1 MLYGDGEVPMASAS
15 FVEIISHFA
24 GYLQIFHDIARDR
37 IQYDDSLAP
46 RPTGDYT
53 TLRPNY
59 DYRIVPDDMD
69 TAAGPVPEL
78 MSDDPIHFARG
89 RPLKLLHGPQDDDF
103 DFFPRSPG
111 PGLALPK
118 PVGGGGGGGAEHHV
132 RVQYGDGGAE
142 TQLTVHQYNF
152 MHDDDANL
160 SADALVAVE
169 PLIARLNSDAMA
181 AIEQLAADANAQI
194 PVDWQMPK
202 TDGGATDFLIA
213 RDAAWADGGGTPDP
227 HSVTSGYYVN
237 GELQERP
244 TEETPPAEP
253 PELPDTGDGIGQW
266 ASLGGNFSINA
277 ALIVDLGEAARTMVV
292 MGDYFK
298 TDAIFQTN
306 TTVDHGR
313 ISVSG
318 GDHAQSSASDQN
330 VATNIADFLQNPSI
344 YAGFP
349 AQFAGPNWTVDVV
362 DGDFYSVHAVA
373 QVNYLSDNDVA
384 TQVSSSS
391 HYNLVGGYNTQGNLA
406 QILDGSVE
414 YDLIII
420 KGSYH
425 GLNVIFQNN
434 ILLNNDKIV
443 MSADGADPSQ
453 SASSGDNSL
462 LNEAAV
468 ANYGGDTFDD
478 LPENLELIQS
488 LLAAGLTTLDP
499 ELAGVLVGH
508 GGPLKVLYITGD
520 YYDINAVWQT
530 NITSDADVMYQLQ
543 NQPLADLMALDPDG
557 AVTQS
562 VTAGGN
568 ELTNDAA
575 IVDVNPDATY
585 VKGEIYT
592 DSILVQANLVPT
604 GSDHAVDGDTD
615 ALVTELI
622 AFVDDH
628 AQDTASQPAAIVNSV
643 QSDPMASVLH

>member
-1 MLYGDGEVPMASAS
+1 MASAS

-37 IQYDDSLAP
+37 VQYDESLAP
-46 RPTGDYT
+46 RPAGDYT

-59 DYRIVPDDMD
+59 DYRVVPEDLE

-78 MSDDPIHFARG
+78 MPDDPIHFVRG
-89 RPLKLLHGPQDDDF
+89 RALKLRSSEEDDSDL
-103 DFFPRSPG
+103 FPRSPA
-111 PGLALPK
+111 PSVPPPK
-118 PVGGGGGGGAEHHV
+118 PLGGGGGGGSPDFHV
-132 RVQYGDGGAE
+132 KVKYQDGGPE

-152 MHDDDANL
+152 MHDDDVNL
-160 SADALVAVE
+160 PTDLLTVVE
-169 PLIARLNSDAMA
+169 PLITSLNSDAMA
-181 AIEQLAADANAQI
+181 TIEQLAADGNAEL
-194 PVDWQMPK
+194 PAEWQMPK
-202 TDGGATDFLIA
+202 TDGGVTDFLVA
-213 RDAAWADGGGTPDP
+213 RDAAWADGEPDAN
-227 HSVTSGYYVN
+227 SVTPGYYVN

-244 TEETPPAEP
+244 IEPSPPADA
-253 PELPDTGDGIGQW
+253 PELPDTGHGIGQW
-266 ASLGGNFSINA
+266 ASLGNNFSINA
-277 ALIVDLGEAARTMVV
+277 ALIVDIGESARTMVV

-298 TDAIFQTN
+298 TNAIFQTN
-306 TTVDHGR
+306 TIMDDDRVR
-313 ISVSG
+313 VSG
-318 GDHAQSSASDQN
+318 GDREPSSTSDEN

-344 YAGFP
+344 YVGFP
-349 AQFAGPNWTVDVV
+349 AQFAGPNWIVDVV

-434 ILLNNDKIV
+434 ILLDNDKIK
-443 MSADGADPSQ
+443 MAADGADPSQ
-453 SASSGDNSL
+453 SASSGNNSL

-468 ANYGGDTFDD
+468 ANYGGDTFDE
-478 LPENLELIQS
+478 LPANLELIQS
-488 LLAAGLTTLDP
+488 LLAAGLTSLDP
-499 ELAGVLVGH
+499 ELAGALIGH

-530 NITSDADVMYQLQ
+530 NITSDVDVMYQLQ

-562 VTAGGN
+562 VTTGGN
-568 ELTNDAA
+568 ELVNDAA
-575 IVDVNPDATY
+575 VVDVNPDATY
-585 VKGEIYT
+585 VGGQIYT
-592 DSILVQANLVPT
+592 DSILVQADLVPT
-604 GSDHAVDGDTD
+604 ASDNTVNADTN

-628 AQDTASQPAAIVNSV
+628 PQDTTSPPPAAIANSV
-643 QSDPMASVLH
+643 QADPMASVLH

>member
-1 MLYGDGEVPMASAS
+1 MASAS

-37 IQYDDSLAP
+37 VQYDESLAP
-46 RPTGDYT
+46 RPPGDYT

-59 DYRIVPDDMD
+59 DYRVVPEDME
-69 TAAGPVPEL
+69 TAAGPAPEL
-78 MSDDPIHFARG
+78 MPDDPIHFVRG
-89 RPLKLLHGPQDDDF
+89 RPLKLLRNPEDDDS
-103 DFFPRSPG
+103 DFFPRSSSPNV
-111 PGLALPK
+111 PLPK
-118 PVGGGGGGGAEHHV
+118 PPGGGGGGGADHHV
-132 RVQYGDGGAE
+132 RVKYQDGGPE

-152 MHDDDANL
+152 MHDDDVNLPAN
-160 SADALVAVE
+160 ALAVVE
-169 PLIARLNSDAMA
+169 PLIERLNSDAMTI
-181 AIEQLAADANAQI
+181 IEELAADANAAI
-194 PVDWQMPK
+194 PVNWQMPQ
-202 TDGGATDFLIA
+202 TDGGATDFVIA
-213 RDAAWADGGGTPDP
+213 RDAAWADGGGTPDA
-227 HSVTSGYYVN
+227 HSVTPGYYVN

-244 TEETPPAEP
+244 SETTPPAEP

-266 ASLGGNFSINA
+266 ASLGNNFSINA
-277 ALIVDLGEAARTMVV
+277 ALLVDIGESARTMVV

-306 TTVDHGR
+306 TIMDDDRVR
-313 ISVSG
+313 VSG
-318 GDHAQSSASDQN
+318 GDHEPSSTSDQN

-344 YAGFP
+344 YADFP
-349 AQFAGPNWTVDVV
+349 AQFAGSNWIVDVV

-391 HYNLVGGYNTQGNLA
+391 HYNLVSGYNTQGNLA
-406 QILDGSVE
+406 QIINGSVE

-434 ILLNNDKIV
+434 ILLDNDKIKIA
-443 MSADGADPSQ
+443 ADGADPSQ
-453 SASSGDNSL
+453 SVSSGNNSL
-462 LNEAAV
+462 SNEAAV
-468 ANYGGDTFDD
+468 ANYGGDAFDE
-478 LPENLELIQS
+478 LPANLELIES
-488 LLAAGLTTLDP
+488 LLAAGLTSLDP
-499 ELAGVLVGH
+499 ELAGALIGH

-520 YYDINAVWQT
+520 YYDINAIWQT
-530 NITSDADVMYQLQ
+530 NITSDVDVMYQLQ
-543 NQPLADLMALDPDG
+543 NQPVADLLALDPDG

-562 VTAGGN
+562 VTTGGN
-568 ELTNDAA
+568 ELVNDAA

-585 VKGEIYT
+585 VGGQIYT
-592 DSILVQANLVPT
+592 DSILVQADLVPT
-604 GSDHAVDGDTD
+604 ASDNAVNADTN

-628 AQDTASQPAAIVNSV
+628 PQDTTSPPPAAIANSV

>member
-1 MLYGDGEVPMASAS
+1 MASAS

-37 IQYDDSLAP
+37 MEYDESLAP
-46 RPTGDYT
+46 RPSGDYT

-59 DYRIVPDDMD
+59 DYRFVPDDME

-78 MSDDPIHFARG
+78 LPDDPIHFIRG

-103 DFFPRSPG
+103 DFFPRSSAPSI
-111 PGLALPK
+111 PLPK
-118 PVGGGGGGGAEHHV
+118 PPGGGGGGSADHHV
-132 RVQYGDGGAE
+132 KVKYEDGGPE

-152 MHDDDANL
+152 MLDDDVNLPAN
-160 SADALVAVE
+160 ALAVVE
-169 PLIARLNSDAMA
+169 PLIERLHSDAMA
-181 AIEQLAADANAQI
+181 TIEELAADANAAI
-194 PVDWQMPK
+194 PVDWQMPQ
-202 TDGGATDFLIA
+202 TDAGTTDFLVA
-213 RDAAWADGGGTPDP
+213 HDAAWADGGGEPDA
-227 HSVTSGYYVN
+227 HSVTPGYYVN

-244 TEETPPAEP
+244 SETTPPAEP

-277 ALIVDLGEAARTMVV
+277 ALLVDLGESARAMVV

-298 TDAIFQTN
+298 TNAIFQTN
-306 TTVDHGR
+306 TIMDDDRVR
-313 ISVSG
+313 VSG
-318 GDHAQSSASDQN
+318 GDHESTSTSDQN

-344 YAGFP
+344 YAGFQ
-349 AQFAGPNWTVDVV
+349 AQFAGTNWTVDVV

-406 QILDGSVE
+406 QILDGSIE

-420 KGSYH
+420 KGGYH

-434 ILLNNDKIV
+434 ILLDNDKIK
-443 MSADGADPSQ
+443 MAADGADPSQ
-453 SASSGDNSL
+453 SANSGDNSL

-468 ANYGGDTFDD
+468 ANYGGDTFDE
-478 LPENLELIQS
+478 LPANLELIES
-488 LLAAGLTTLDP
+488 LLAAGLTSLDP
-499 ELAGVLVGH
+499 ELAGALIGH

-520 YYDINAVWQT
+520 HYDINAIWQT
-530 NITSDADVMYQLQ
+530 NITSDVDVMYQLQ

-562 VTAGGN
+562 VTTGGN

-585 VKGEIYT
+585 VRGEIYT
-592 DSILVQANLVPT
+592 DSILVQADLVPAE
-604 GSDHAVDGDTD
+604 SNAVNADTNT
-615 ALVTELI
+615 LVTELI

-628 AQDTASQPAAIVNSV
+628 PQETASPPPAVIANSV

>member
-1 MLYGDGEVPMASAS
+1 MASAS
-15 FVEIISHFA
+15 FVEIVSHFA

-37 IQYDDSLAP
+37 IQYDESLAP
-46 RPTGDYT
+46 RPSGDYT

-59 DYRIVPDDMD
+59 DYRVVPDDME
-69 TAAGPVPEL
+69 TLAGPVPEL
-78 MSDDPIHFARG
+78 MLDDPIHFVRG

-103 DFFPRSPG
+103 DFFPRSQAPTI
-111 PGLALPK
+111 PLPK
-118 PVGGGGGGGAEHHV
+118 PVGGGGGGADYHV
-132 RVQYGDGGAE
+132 RVTYEDGGAQ

-160 SADALVAVE
+160 SADALSAVQ
-169 PLIARLNSDAMA
+169 PLIMHLNSDVLAT
-181 AIEQLAADANAQI
+181 IEQLAADANAQI
-194 PVDWQMPK
+194 PDNWQMPQ
-202 TDGGATDFLIA
+202 TDGGATDFVIA
-213 RDAAWADGGGTPDP
+213 HDANWAERGGTPDE
-227 HSVTSGYYVN
+227 HSVTPGYYVN
-237 GELQERP
+237 GELQDPPSEP
-244 TEETPPAEP
+244 PPPAEP
-253 PELPDTGDGIGQW
+253 EKLPDTGDGIGQW
-266 ASLGGNFSINA
+266 ATLGSNFSINA
-277 ALIVDLGEAARTMVV
+277 ALIVDIGEAARTMVV

-306 TTVDHGR
+306 TTVDHDR

-318 GDHAQSSASDQN
+318 GDRVPSLTDDKD
-330 VATNIADFLQNPSI
+330 VATNIADFAKNPSI
-344 YAGFP
+344 YTGFA
-349 AQFAGPNWTVDVV
+349 AQMAGPNWIVNVV
-362 DGDFYSVHAVA
+362 DGDYYSVHAVA
-373 QVNYLSDNDVA
+373 QVNLLSDNDVA

-391 HYNLVGGYNTQGNLA
+391 HYNLVGGGNEQGNLA
-406 QILDGSVE
+406 LIYDGSIE

-434 ILLNNDKIV
+434 ILLDNDRIK
-443 MSADGADPSQ
+443 MADDGADPSQ
-453 SASSGDNSL
+453 SASSHDNSL
-462 LNEAAV
+462 LNEAGIT
-468 ANYGGDTFDD
+468 NYGGDTFDE
-478 LPENLELIQS
+478 LPGNLALIQS
-488 LLAAGLTTLDP
+488 LLDAGMTSLDP
-499 ELAGVLVGH
+499 ELASALIGH

-520 YYDINAVWQT
+520 YYDINAIWQT
-530 NITSDADVMYQLQ
+530 NITSDVDVMYQLQ

-568 ELTNDAA
+568 ELANDAA

-604 GSDHAVDGDTD
+604 GSDHAVNADTN

-628 AQDTASQPAAIVNSV
+628 PQDAAGPPPAAIANSV